1 MSTKKQ
7 TTANLIPDT
16 SQENKLQIF
25 QNEEFGNIRAI
36 VIDDEPWFVGKDV
49 AVALGYSNTKKAL
62 IDHVDAED
70 KMGSRNVTPSVIDSI
85 GREQHPTWINESGLY
100 GLILGSK
107 LPTAK
112 KFKRWITS
120 EVIPSIRKHGAYMT
134 PETIEKILYNPDFIM
149 NLAGNLKAEQE
160 KNKELTATN
169 EQLTQENSNLKLTN
183 SALASEIMNWD
194 YKPLITKLIRRY
206 AHKMF
211 NGCFAVGYVMYYDE
225 LLYKYGIN
233 LKTRKTKS
241 GKSNSCLDFIR
252 PNEIDA
258 AVNSA
263 IAMCEN
269 SGIDVS
275 DLIAAHI

>member
-1 MSTKKQ
+1 MNTKKQ
-7 TTANLIPDT
+7 TTTNLIPDT

-49 AVALGYSNTKKAL
+49 AEALGYAKPENAIAT
-62 IDHVDAED
+62 HVDDED
-70 KMGSRNVTPSVIDSI
+70 KTSTLIQGSGSNYKSKTII
-85 GREQHPTWINESGLY
+85 INESGLY
-100 GLILGSK
+100 SLILSSK
-107 LPTAK
+107 LPKAK
-112 KFKRWITS
+112 KFKHWVTS

-160 KNKELTATN
+160 KNKELTAAN
-169 EQLTQENSNLKLTN
+169 EQLAQENNNLKLTN
-183 SALASEIMNWD
+183 SALTSEIMSWD

-241 GKSNSCLDFIR
+241 GKSKSCLDFIR
-252 PNEIDA
+252 PDEIDA

>member
-1 MSTKKQ
+1 MNTKKQ
-7 TTANLIPDT
+7 TTTNLIPDT
-16 SQENKLQIF
+16 SQENKLGYAKPE
-25 QNEEFGNIRAI
+25 NAI
-36 VIDDEPWFVGKDV
+36 ATHVDDEDKTSTLIQGS
-49 AVALGYSNTKKAL
+49 GSNYKSKT
-62 IDHVDAED
+62 I
-70 KMGSRNVTPSVIDSI
+70 I
-85 GREQHPTWINESGLY
+85 INESGLY
-100 GLILGSK
+100 SLILSSK
-107 LPTAK
+107 LPKAK
-112 KFKRWITS
+112 KFKHWVTS

-160 KNKELTATN
+160 KNKELTAAN
-169 EQLTQENSNLKLTN
+169 EQLAQENNNLKLTN
-183 SALASEIMNWD
+183 SALTSEIMSWD

-225 LLYKYGIN
+225 LLYKHGIN